1 MDILDHRGKK
11 KDSWLLEPIF
21 PGQENIKC
29 LKMRTSVF
37 RVAIQWGVDTCSVR
51 TLTGRWEKP
60 QCSGQEGSD
69 TSRHPWR
76 KGPPPAGSKAAGES
90 PLGARA

>member
-1 MDILDHRGKK
+1 MEEEEVGHLRPQEKKK

-37 RVAIQWGVDTCSVR
+37 NRVR
-51 TLTGRWEKP
+51 T
-60 QCSGQEGSD
+60 
-69 TSRHPWR
+69 
-76 KGPPPAGSKAAGES
+76 
-90 PLGARA
+90 RAV